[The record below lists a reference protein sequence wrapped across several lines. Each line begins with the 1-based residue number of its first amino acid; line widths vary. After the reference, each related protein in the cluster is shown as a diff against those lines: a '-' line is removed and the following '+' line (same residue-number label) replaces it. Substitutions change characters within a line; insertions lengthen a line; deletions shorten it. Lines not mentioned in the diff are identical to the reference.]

1 MITKKENI
9 IYCTQEDYETNK
21 LTVDEDCK
29 IAITNDN
36 GEDKYIKLVNGAAL
50 VITKSTSGIMVK
62 FFDADSKS
70 FK

>member
-1 MITKKENI
+1 MITKKEGI

-29 IAITNDN
+29 IAITNNN
-36 GEDKYIKLVNGAAL
+36 GEDKYIKVVNGDAL
-50 VITKSTSGIMVK
+50 VVIKASGFSVK
-62 FFDADSKS
+62 LFDTDSRT

>member
-1 MITKKENI
+1 MITKKEGI

-29 IAITNDN
+29 IAITDDN
-36 GEDKYIKLVNGAAL
+36 GEDKYIKVVNGDAL
-50 VITKSTSGIMVK
+50 VITSGIMVK

>member
-36 GEDKYIKLVNGAAL
+36 GEDKYIKIVNGDAL
-50 VITKSTSGIMVK
+50 VIMKENGFSVK
-62 FFDADSKS
+62 LFDAYSKS

>member
-1 MITKKENI
+1 MITKNENI

-29 IAITNDN
+29 ITITDDN
-36 GEDKYIKLVNGAAL
+36 GEDKYIKVVNGDAL
-50 VITKSTSGIMVK
+50 VIIKSTSGIMVK
-62 FFDADSKS
+62 FFDVNSKS